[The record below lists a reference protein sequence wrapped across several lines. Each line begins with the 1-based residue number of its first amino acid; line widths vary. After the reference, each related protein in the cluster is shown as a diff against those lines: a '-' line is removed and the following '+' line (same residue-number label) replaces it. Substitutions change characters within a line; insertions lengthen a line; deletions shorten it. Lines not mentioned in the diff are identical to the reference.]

1 MYAFEFEGNV
11 KNGFIELPEEY
22 KNKVN
27 TIVKVIVMQDKP
39 IDERNT
45 KIKISKNIN
54 DKIKNFIDFTNN
66 NAIQVTKIEIPD
78 REERNAR

>member
-27 TIVKVIVMQDKP
+27 SLVKVIVMQDEP
-39 IDERNT
+39 INKKKSKT
-45 KIKISKNIN
+45 ISKKRQFGCGKGIFTYISDDFNN
-54 DKIKNFIDFTNN
+54 KLDEFYDVKIIK
-66 NAIQVTKIEIPD
+66 
-78 REERNAR
+78 

>member
-27 TIVKVIVMQDKP
+27 TTVKVIVMQDKP
-39 IDERNT
+39 IT
-45 KIKISKNIN
+45 KKKSVKT
-54 DKIKNFIDFTNN
+54 DKKRQFGCGKGIFT
-66 NAIQVTKIEIPD
+66 IMTHLIE
-78 REERNAR
+78 

>member
-1 MYAFEFEGNV
+1 MYAFEFEGDV

-27 TIVKVIVMQDKP
+27 DTVKVIIMQEKVIAEKP
-39 IDERNT
+39 V
-45 KIKISKNIN
+45 KSKKSKNPN
-54 DKIKNFIDFTNN
+54 DKIKNFINFTNN
-66 NAIQVTKIEIPD
+66 NAIEVTKIEIPG

>member
-27 TIVKVIVMQDKP
+27 SLVKVIFMQDEP
-39 IDERNT
+39 IN
-45 KIKISKNIN
+45 K
-54 DKIKNFIDFTNN
+54 
-66 NAIQVTKIEIPD
+66 
-78 REERNAR
+78 